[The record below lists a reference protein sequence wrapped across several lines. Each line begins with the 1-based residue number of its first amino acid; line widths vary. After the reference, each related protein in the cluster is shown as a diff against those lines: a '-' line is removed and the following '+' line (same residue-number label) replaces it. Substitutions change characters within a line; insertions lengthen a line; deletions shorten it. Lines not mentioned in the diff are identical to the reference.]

1 MDGGQLV
8 MPGVRSRHWT
18 RCLEHV
24 LEVPDDH
31 CLVLELYSFGQSS
44 GVAAILNQLLTLFQ
58 EEFNLLVTLIL
69 QSERDDVK
77 LLLGSR
83 YFD

>member
-1 MDGGQLV
+1 
-8 MPGVRSRHWT
+8 MPGVRSWHWT
-18 RCLEHV
+18 RCLKHV
-24 LEVPDDH
+24 LQVPDHH